1 MHGRRIAAGL
11 SHIAVDCE
19 KGMVKDTVTGD
30 FGRLFTGTHEG
41 YVETAVII

>member
-1 MHGRRIAAGL
+1 MQRDL